1 MLHEFSPHRPFWAA
15 ERADKSYNMSLSIG
29 DKLVKTGKKF
39 NLFLWH
45 GLSKTVEIY
54 WVVSSLRP
62 DHCFLKI
69 EKYLFFV
76 SLFEVA

>member
-45 GLSKTVEIY
+45 GLSETVEIY
-54 WVVSSLRP
+54 
-62 DHCFLKI
+62 
-69 EKYLFFV
+69 
-76 SLFEVA
+76 